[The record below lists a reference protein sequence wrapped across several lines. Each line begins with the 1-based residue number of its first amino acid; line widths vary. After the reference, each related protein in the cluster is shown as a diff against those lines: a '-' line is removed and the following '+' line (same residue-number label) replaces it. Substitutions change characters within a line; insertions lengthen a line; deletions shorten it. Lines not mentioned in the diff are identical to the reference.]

1 MMAACR
7 SGAVCLT
14 CQWKKQRKN
23 DSFLAKPPYMLTQ
36 STVIINKSIKE
47 VWEFF
52 KNPDNLKLWLGGFQR
67 FEQVSGTPGTV
78 GAKAKH
84 YFIER
89 GKELVLDE
97 EIIEVIPEKK
107 FLGTLGSPMMV
118 NTVTNYFN
126 DLGNNQTEYALSSDT
141 QFKGF
146 LWKQIGPLMK
156 GEFKKRQE
164 NDLQKL
170 KQVLEKQ

>member
-1 MMAACR
+1 
-7 SGAVCLT
+7 
-14 CQWKKQRKN
+14 
-23 DSFLAKPPYMLTQ
+23 MLTQ
-36 STVIINKSIKE
+36 STVIINKPIRE
-47 VWEFF
+47 VWAFF
-52 KNPDNLKLWLGGFQR
+52 KDPDNLKLWLGGFQR

-126 DLGNNQTEYALSSDT
+126 DLGNNQTEYSLSSDT

>member
-1 MMAACR
+1 
-7 SGAVCLT
+7 
-14 CQWKKQRKN
+14 
-23 DSFLAKPPYMLTQ
+23 MLTQ
-36 STVIINKSIKE
+36 TTVIINRPIKE

-52 KNPDNLKLWLGGFQR
+52 KDPNKLKLWLGGFQR
-67 FEQVSGTPGTV
+67 FEPVSGTPGTV

-89 GKELVLDE
+89 GKELVLEE

-126 DLGNNQTEYALSSDT
+126 DLGNNKTEYSLSSDT

-146 LWKQIGPLMK
+146 L
-156 GEFKKRQE
+156 
-164 NDLQKL
+164 
-170 KQVLEKQ
+170 LETSRAVDER

>member
-1 MMAACR
+1 
-7 SGAVCLT
+7 
-14 CQWKKQRKN
+14 
-23 DSFLAKPPYMLTQ
+23 MLTQ
-36 STVIINKSIKE
+36 STVIINRPIKE

-52 KNPDNLKLWLGGFQR
+52 KDPNNLKLWLGGFQR
-67 FEQVSGTPGTV
+67 YEQVSGTPGTV

-107 FLGTLGSPMMV
+107 FLGILGSPMMV

-126 DLGNNQTEYALSSDT
+126 DFGNDQTGYSLSSDT

-146 LWKQIGPLMK
+146 FWKQVGPLMK

-170 KQVLEKQ
+170 KQVLESQ

>member
-1 MMAACR
+1 
-7 SGAVCLT
+7 
-14 CQWKKQRKN
+14 
-23 DSFLAKPPYMLTQ
+23 MLTQ
-36 STVIINKSIKE
+36 TTVFINKPVKE

-67 FEQVSGTPGTV
+67 VEHISGIPGTA

-84 YFIER
+84 YFLER

-97 EIIEVIPEKK
+97 EIMEVIPEKK
-107 FLGTLGSPMMV
+107 IAATLGSPMMV

-126 DLGNNQTEYALSSDT
+126 DLGNKQTEYSLSSDT

-146 LWKQIGPLMK
+146 FWKQVGPLMK

-170 KQVLEKQ
+170 KQVLESQ

>member
-1 MMAACR
+1 
-7 SGAVCLT
+7 
-14 CQWKKQRKN
+14 
-23 DSFLAKPPYMLTQ
+23 MLTQ
-36 STVIINKSIKE
+36 STVIINKPIRE

-52 KNPDNLKLWLGGFQR
+52 KNPDNLRLWLGGFQR
-67 FEQVSGTPGTV
+67 FEHISGTPGTA

-84 YFIER
+84 YFLER

-97 EIIEVIPEKK
+97 EIIEVIQEKK
-107 FLGTLGSPMMV
+107 FAGTLGSPMMV

-126 DLGNNQTEYALSSDT
+126 DLGNDQTEYSLSSDT

-164 NDLQKL
+164 KDLQTL
-170 KQVLEKQ
+170 KQVLENQ

>member
-1 MMAACR
+1 
-7 SGAVCLT
+7 
-14 CQWKKQRKN
+14 
-23 DSFLAKPPYMLTQ
+23 MLTQ
-36 STVIINKSIKE
+36 TTVIINKPIKE

-52 KNPDNLKLWLGGFQR
+52 KNPENLNLWLGGFQR
-67 FEQVSGTPGTV
+67 FEQVSGIPGTV

-84 YFIER
+84 YFIEK

-97 EIIEVIPEKK
+97 EIMEVIAEKK
-107 FLGTLGSPMMV
+107 LLGTLGSPMMV

-126 DLGNNQTEYALSSDT
+126 DLGNNKTEYSLSSDT

-146 LWKQIGPLMK
+146 FWKQVGPLMK

-164 NDLQKL
+164 SDLQKL
-170 KQVLEKQ
+170 KQVLENQ

>member
-1 MMAACR
+1 
-7 SGAVCLT
+7 
-14 CQWKKQRKN
+14 
-23 DSFLAKPPYMLTQ
+23 MLTQ
-36 STVIINKSIKE
+36 STVIINKPIRE

-52 KNPDNLKLWLGGFQR
+52 KNPDNLRLWLGGFQR
-67 FEQVSGTPGTV
+67 LEHISGTPGTA

-84 YFIER
+84 YFLER

-107 FLGTLGSPMMV
+107 LSGTLGSSMMV

-126 DLGNNQTEYALSSDT
+126 DLGNDQTEYSLSSDT

-146 LWKQIGPLMK
+146 LWKQIGPLMR

-164 NDLQKL
+164 KDLQTL
-170 KQVLEKQ
+170 KQVLENQ

>member
-1 MMAACR
+1 
-7 SGAVCLT
+7 
-14 CQWKKQRKN
+14 
-23 DSFLAKPPYMLTQ
+23 MLTE
-36 STVIINKSIKE
+36 SKIIINKPIKE
-47 VWEFF
+47 VWNFF
-52 KNPDNLKLWLGGFQR
+52 ENPDNLKYWLSGFQKV
-67 FEQVSGTPGTV
+67 EHVSGVPGTA

-84 YFIER
+84 YFLER

-107 FLGTLGSPMMV
+107 FAGTLGSSMMV

-126 DLGNNQTEYALSSDT
+126 DLGNGQTEYTLSSDT

-164 NDLQKL
+164 RDLQAL
-170 KQVLEKQ
+170 KQVIENGK

>member
-1 MMAACR
+1 
-7 SGAVCLT
+7 
-14 CQWKKQRKN
+14 
-23 DSFLAKPPYMLTQ
+23 MLTQ
-36 STVIINKSIKE
+36 STVIIDRPIKE

-52 KNPDNLKLWLGGFQR
+52 KDPNNLKLWLGGFQR
-67 FEQVSGTPGTV
+67 YEQVSGTPGTV

-118 NTVTNYFN
+118 NIVTNYFN
-126 DLGNNQTEYALSSDT
+126 DLGNNQTEYSLSSDT

-146 LWKQIGPLMK
+146 FWKQVGPLMK

-170 KQVLEKQ
+170 KQVLESQ

>member
-1 MMAACR
+1 
-7 SGAVCLT
+7 
-14 CQWKKQRKN
+14 
-23 DSFLAKPPYMLTQ
+23 MLTQ
-36 STVIINKSIKE
+36 STVIINRPIKE

-52 KNPDNLKLWLGGFQR
+52 KDPNNLKLWLGGFQR
-67 FEQVSGTPGTV
+67 YEQVSGTPGTV

-84 YFIER
+84 YFIGR
-89 GKELVLDE
+89 GMELVLDE

-107 FLGTLGSPMMV
+107 FLGILGSPMMV

-126 DLGNNQTEYALSSDT
+126 DFGNDQTEYSLSSDT

-146 LWKQIGPLMK
+146 FWKQVGPLMK

-170 KQVLEKQ
+170 KQVLESQ

>member
-1 MMAACR
+1 
-7 SGAVCLT
+7 
-14 CQWKKQRKN
+14 
-23 DSFLAKPPYMLTQ
+23 MLTQ
-36 STVIINKSIKE
+36 STVIINKPIRE

-52 KNPDNLKLWLGGFQR
+52 KNPDNLRLWLGGFQR
-67 FEQVSGTPGTV
+67 LEHISGTPGTA

-84 YFIER
+84 YFLER

-107 FLGTLGSPMMV
+107 LAGTLGSSMMV

-126 DLGNNQTEYALSSDT
+126 DLGNDQTEYSLSSDT
-141 QFKGF
+141 EFKGF
-146 LWKQIGPLMK
+146 LWKQIGPLMR

-164 NDLQKL
+164 KDLQTL
-170 KQVLEKQ
+170 KQVLESQKL

>member
-1 MMAACR
+1 
-7 SGAVCLT
+7 
-14 CQWKKQRKN
+14 
-23 DSFLAKPPYMLTQ
+23 MLTQ
-36 STVIINKSIKE
+36 STVIIDRPIKE

-52 KNPDNLKLWLGGFQR
+52 KDPDNLKLWLGGFQR

-84 YFIER
+84 YFLER
-89 GKELVLDE
+89 GKELVLEE
-97 EIIEVIPEKK
+97 EIIEVISQKK
-107 FLGTLGSPMMV
+107 FQGTLGSPMMV

-126 DLGNNQTEYALSSDT
+126 DLGNDQTECSLSSDT

-146 LWKQIGPLMK
+146 FWKQVGPLMK

-170 KQVLEKQ
+170 KQVLESQ

>member
-1 MMAACR
+1 
-7 SGAVCLT
+7 
-14 CQWKKQRKN
+14 
-23 DSFLAKPPYMLTQ
+23 MLTQ
-36 STVIINKSIKE
+36 STVIIDRPIKE

-52 KNPDNLKLWLGGFQR
+52 KDPNNLKLWLGGFQR
-67 FEQVSGTPGTV
+67 YEQVSGTPGTV

-118 NTVTNYFN
+118 NIVTNYFN
-126 DLGNNQTEYALSSDT
+126 DLGNNQTEYSLSSDT

-146 LWKQIGPLMK
+146 FWKQVGSLMK

-164 NDLQKL
+164 NDLRKL
-170 KQVLEKQ
+170 KQVLENQ

>member
-1 MMAACR
+1 
-7 SGAVCLT
+7 
-14 CQWKKQRKN
+14 
-23 DSFLAKPPYMLTQ
+23 MLTQ
-36 STVIINKSIKE
+36 TTVIINKPIKE

-52 KNPDNLKLWLGGFQR
+52 KDPDMLKLWLGGFQR

-84 YFIER
+84 YFVEK

-97 EIIEVIPEKK
+97 EIMEVIPEKK
-107 FLGTLGSPMMV
+107 FLGTLSSSMME

-126 DLGNNQTEYALSSDT
+126 DLGNNQTEYSLSSNI
-141 QFKGF
+141 QFKGYF
-146 LWKQIGPLMK
+146 WKQIGPLMK
-156 GEFKKRQE
+156 GDFKKRQE

-170 KQVLEKQ
+170 KQVLENQ